1 MNRPGSSLDAA
12 LTSGSTL
19 ARWGVRSWLLVG
31 FLAAASAVL
40 LLLAQVSGFRGE
52 TRTRDSVEGRVA
64 ADLDYVRNWSLWLD
78 TKIIARTFMAVV
90 SGRNAY

>member
-1 MNRPGSSLDAA
+1 
-12 LTSGSTL
+12 
-19 ARWGVRSWLLVG
+19 
-31 FLAAASAVL
+31 
-40 LLLAQVSGFRGE
+40 VSGFRGE